1 MKYFKVGQEA
11 WCLNTYK
18 CLQKVTVKVVD
29 YAGRYPIIVELGDG
43 EQYSFT
49 SDGRY
54 DETAEVSLFQTKPI
68 ITPNV
73 PIFEERPAYFW
84 SNDKNIWFYDILTSI
99 GSNGMGASK
108 SRECWYSKWQYEA
121 PTL

>member
-18 CLQKVTVKVVD
+18 GLQKVTIKVVD

-73 PIFEERPAYFW
+73 PIFEERPAYFC
-84 SNDKNIWFYDILTSI
+84 D
-99 GSNGMGASK
+99 SNGLWLYDVLVGVSEKRKGQANSTGY
-108 SRECWYSKWQYEA
+108 WYSKWQYEA